1 MSSLYP
7 KFGYQRIGLFV
18 VFTFI
23 LMIATLIVYS
33 LMTVELHA
41 QPSFPS
47 TPDPA
52 PIDGG
57 LGLLA
62 AAGGAYAYNRLRA
75 SKANFTGTEDA
86 DEKNI

>member
-7 KFGYQRIGLFV
+7 KSGYQRIGLS
-18 VFTFI
+18 VFITFI
-23 LMIATLIVYS
+23 FMITILTVNSLMI
-33 LMTVELHA
+33 VEINA

-62 AAGGAYAYNRLRA
+62 AAGSAYAYKQLKY
-75 SKANFTGTEDA
+75 SKANIKNP
-86 DEKNI
+86 DEPE

>member
-7 KFGYQRIGLFV
+7 KFGYQLIGLFV

-62 AAGGAYAYNRLRA
+62 AAGGAYAYIRLRA

>member
-18 VFTFI
+18 VITLI
-23 LMIATLIVYS
+23 LMIAILIVYS

-62 AAGGAYAYNRLRA
+62 AAGGAYAYKRLTA
-75 SKANFTGTEDA
+75 SKSDFNGTRDA

>member
-1 MSSLYP
+1 MNLHHQKKGCNKHLLSLIISSVLLP
-7 KFGYQRIGLFV
+7 IGLV
-18 VFTFI
+18 STEI
-23 LMIATLIVYS
+23 R
-33 LMTVELHA
+33 A

-62 AAGGAYAYNRLRA
+62 AAGSAYAYKKLKS
-75 SKANFTGTEDA
+75 SKANINDS
-86 DEKNI
+86 DESE

>member
-1 MSSLYP
+1 MSLHHQKKGCNKHLLSLIISSVLLP
-7 KFGYQRIGLFV
+7 IGLIS
-18 VFTFI
+18 TEI
-23 LMIATLIVYS
+23 R
-33 LMTVELHA
+33 A

-62 AAGGAYAYNRLRA
+62 AAGSAYAYKKLKY
-75 SKANFTGTEDA
+75 SKANINNP
-86 DEKNI
+86 DEPE

>member
-1 MSSLYP
+1 MSSLCP
-7 KFGYQRIGLFV
+7 KIGYHRIGLV
-18 VFTFI
+18 VF
-23 LMIATLIVYS
+23 LIVNS
-33 LMTVELHA
+33 LMVVELNA

-62 AAGGAYAYNRLRA
+62 AAGSAYAYKKLKY
-75 SKANFTGTEDA
+75 SKANINNP
-86 DEKNI
+86 DEHE

>member
-7 KFGYQRIGLFV
+7 KSGYQQIGLSIFI
-18 VFTFI
+18 TFI
-23 LMIATLIVYS
+23 FMITILTVNSLMI
-33 LMTVELHA
+33 VEVNA

-62 AAGGAYAYNRLRA
+62 AAGGAYAYKRLTA
-75 SKANFTGTEDA
+75 SKSDFNGTRDA

>member
-62 AAGGAYAYNRLRA
+62 AAGGAYAYKRLTA
-75 SKANFTGTEDA
+75 SKSDFNGTDDA